1 MDTALESEI
10 GENNLPSAVDSQAK
24 GFTAAA
30 GAYPA
35 DGRPAWA
42 EIRLSAFAHNL
53 QVLRRATQPQARL
66 MAVIKADGYGHG
78 AVALAWEAVRQGV
91 DCFVVALLDE
101 ALKLRDAGITTPI
114 LILGYTPPAAC
125 YRVVAEDLSQAVYC
139 RTVAEALSAA
149 ALRLGRTA
157 RIHLKVETGM
167 GRVGFQGDEGVREML
182 AIARLPG
189 IAVEGV
195 FSHFA
200 TADEPDKS
208 FAREQL
214 ERFLTITGRL
224 QQAGLDIPM
233 RHMAN
238 SAAILD
244 LPESHLEGVRPGIA
258 LYGSSPF
265 DGVRWDGAFLVPVMT
280 LKARIIFIKEVAAG
294 TPISY
299 GCTYRC
305 PRRTRIATIPLGY
318 ADGIR
323 RTLSG
328 RIGAYKGERYFPQ
341 VGRICM
347 DQFMID
353 IGDAELAEGDEVT
366 LFGRWQEGG
375 TWRTAPV
382 EDWARADGTISYEIL
397 SGISPRVPRHY
408 VP

>member
-1 MDTALESEI
+1 M
-10 GENNLPSAVDSQAK
+10 
-24 GFTAAA
+24 
-30 GAYPA
+30 

-42 EIRLSAFAHNL
+42 EIRLSAFAHNV
-53 QVLRRATQPQARL
+53 QVLRQATNPQARL

-78 AVALAWEAVRQGV
+78 AVALAREAVRQGV
-91 DCFVVALLDE
+91 DGFVVALLDE
-101 ALKLRDAGITTPI
+101 ALKLRDAGIVQPI
-114 LILGYTPPAAC
+114 LILGYTPPEAC
-125 YRVVAEDLSQAVYC
+125 YRVVAEDISQAVYN
-139 RTVAEALSAA
+139 RSVAEALSAA
-149 ALRLGRTA
+149 AVRLGRTA

-167 GRVGFQGDEGVREML
+167 GRVGFQGDGGVQEML

-189 IAVEGV
+189 LVVEGV

-200 TADEPDKS
+200 TADAPDKA

-214 ERFLTITGRL
+214 ERFLATTGRL
-224 QQAGLDIPM
+224 KKAGLDIAM

-244 LPESHLEGVRPGIA
+244 FPESHLDGVRAGIA

-265 DGVRWDGAFLVPVMT
+265 DTPPPGGASLAPVMT
-280 LKARIIFIKEVAAG
+280 LKARIVFIKEVAAG

-305 PRRTRIATIPLGY
+305 PRPTRIATIPLGY

-328 RIGAYKGERYFPQ
+328 RIGVFKGEHRFPQ

-353 IGDAELAEGDEVT
+353 IGDAEVVEGDEVT
-366 LFGRWQEGG
+366 LFGRWPTGG
-375 TWRTAPV
+375 AWRTAPV
-382 EDWARADGTISYEIL
+382 EDWAQATGTISYEIL
-397 SGISPRVPRHY
+397 SGISPRVPRFY